1 MLLIIECIVD
11 WAWANSEVIDP
22 VASIQKQTS
31 IKPNAGIG
39 KWSFDLVLKIVFL
52 MLVGWTLGRWTAR
65 IDFLAGLVGSFETPL
80 LAEVF
85 LPELDF
91 FKALDLVI
99 FFCFLPLLE
108 SSD

>member
-39 KWSFDLVLKIVFL
+39 K
-52 MLVGWTLGRWTAR
+52 
-65 IDFLAGLVGSFETPL
+65 
-80 LAEVF
+80 
-85 LPELDF
+85 
-91 FKALDLVI
+91 
-99 FFCFLPLLE
+99 
-108 SSD
+108 